1 MVLKT
6 RIFSAFGL
14 LCLAGCATSGSVP
27 GGHVATAP
35 HAIAQPQPPA
45 SATAS
50 GAGNP
55 VLSADK
61 PSLLNVTSLSPS
73 WGEVY
78 CAQDISKLA
87 VQLPLQQD
95 DKDYIAKSLKNAK
108 PLQACFIYSRP
119 AQASTQPLF
128 TADGQS
134 NGLMVMS
141 MYVLT
146 GADLADTTALSLNS
160 LTYSQ
165 FLIGLQWPKTRS
177 TEGVS
182 AQLQADTPDR
192 HHYNFPLVFAKDT
205 PQKLFGIF
213 LPIATLQEL
222 AKAPQLSVKVK
233 VPGQAPYTLHYGTE
247 GLSKSLE
254 TLYNW
259 RHTTEDKD
267 EYAVINAMSA
277 VDKTVRLNRIN
288 NAAPVYPAAEENK
301 NLEGRVLAR
310 CDITAAGAPTNCVVL
325 KTMGGANFTKSA
337 LTYLQQVRFALS
349 GNNVADGV
357 KGHVFTVRFKLD

>member
-6 RIFSAFGL
+6 RIFSALGL

-35 HAIAQPQPPA
+35 QAIAPVQPPA

-55 VLSADK
+55 ALSADK

-78 CAQDISKLA
+78 CAQDIRKLA

-119 AQASTQPLF
+119 APAPAQPLL

-134 NGLMVMS
+134 NGLVVMS

-146 GADLADTTALSLNS
+146 GADLADTAALSFNS
-160 LTYSQ
+160 QTYSR
-165 FLIGLQWPKTRS
+165 FLLGLQWPKNQPTA
-177 TEGVS
+177 GVS
-182 AQLQADTPDR
+182 VQLLADTPNKQ
-192 HHYNFPLVFAKDT
+192 HYNFPLVFANDT
-205 PQKLFGIF
+205 PQKMFGIF
-213 LPIATLQEL
+213 LPIATAQEI
-222 AKAPQLSVKVK
+222 AKAPRLSVKVK
-233 VPGQAPYTLHYGTE
+233 VPGQAAYTLNYGTE

-267 EYAVINAMSA
+267 EYAVINAMPA
-277 VDKTVRLNRIN
+277 ADKTVRLNRIN
-288 NAAPVYPAAEENK
+288 TAAPVYPAAEENK
-301 NLEGRVLAR
+301 NLEGRVMAR

-337 LTYLQQVRFALS
+337 LTYLHQVRFALS
-349 GNNVADGV
+349 GNNVSDGV

>member
-6 RIFSAFGL
+6 RIFSALGL

-35 HAIAQPQPPA
+35 QAIAPVQPPA

-55 VLSADK
+55 ALSADK

-78 CAQDISKLA
+78 CAQDIRKLA

-108 PLQACFIYSRP
+108 TLQACFIYSRP
-119 AQASTQPLF
+119 APAPTQPLL

-134 NGLMVMS
+134 NGLVVMS

-146 GADLADTTALSLNS
+146 GADLADTAALSFNS
-160 LTYSQ
+160 QTYSR
-165 FLIGLQWPKTRS
+165 FLLGLQWPKNQPTA
-177 TEGVS
+177 GVS
-182 AQLQADTPDR
+182 VQLQADTPNKQ
-192 HHYNFPLVFAKDT
+192 HYNFPLVFANDT
-205 PQKLFGIF
+205 PQKVFGIF
-213 LPIATLQEL
+213 LPIATAQEI
-222 AKAPQLSVKVK
+222 AKAPRLSVKVK
-233 VPGQAPYTLHYGTE
+233 VPGQAAYTLNYGTE
-247 GLSKSLE
+247 GLSRSLE

-288 NAAPVYPAAEENK
+288 TAAPVYPAAEENK
-301 NLEGRVLAR
+301 NLEGRVMAR

-337 LTYLQQVRFALS
+337 LTYLQQAVFCVFYSIFLGCNAAL
-349 GNNVADGV
+349 
-357 KGHVFTVRFKLD
+357 LY